1 MLLVLRLLYGIG
13 MGGEWGL
20 GAALAMEKIPP
31 ERRGFFSGV
40 LQQGYSLGYLLAAR
54 RVPAGASSGLG
65 LSWRWLFALSII
77 PALITLLI
85 RTRVQESEVWEDTR
99 EQMKMTQLVVPRRA
113 ASTRRCCAA
122 SSTSSCS

>member
-20 GAALAMEKIPP
+20 GAALAMEKIPT

-40 LQQGYSLGYLLAAR
+40 LQEGYSSATCSPRVAFLLVTDVAR
-54 RVPAGASSGLG
+54 PV
-65 LSWRWLFALSII
+65 WRWLFALSII
-77 PALITLLI
+77 PALITPVI
-85 RTRVQESEVWEDTR
+85 RHPGARSPRSGRQRR
-99 EQMKMTQLVVPRRA
+99 EQMRRDQDVGPRRA
-113 ASTRRCCAA
+113 SLNPAICAA